1 MRISKFLTIMGSIF
15 MILIISIAV
24 SMVSLGDASQVSE
37 QAMNRQIEAKELGFQ
52 LKDSSDYVEDQ
63 MQNYVQYGEQEY
75 LNNYNEEF
83 EVTKTTE
90 KVLERLE
97 EMKIPDDLMA
107 IIVEATNAYGDL
119 VALEEQAMTAVDNG
133 DLERAREII
142 FSDQY
147 DAEMDAIDKPIFEF
161 IDKMDKYVAEEVQK
175 SQTKTNNIRIFIA
188 VEMFLIS
195 ALIIYTFIILIK
207 KIKNLS
213 QVSEK
218 LRDLSNNEGDLT
230 QRVNVSGGGNDEISE
245 ISHSFNHMLDSF
257 QNMIREI
264 RDTNKDI
271 NQKSYQFDK
280 ATEISR
286 EGNNQIA
293 AAKEEMATGS
303 EEQANLSTQVAQDTH
318 ELNDSIIDLRSDGQD
333 LQTSSE
339 TVLAITENGS
349 SQLQETIVQV
359 ITVNDLIK
367 NATENL
373 KDLESKSQ
381 EISTLIQVINDI
393 SEQTNLLALNAAI
406 EAARAGEFGKGFAV
420 VADEIRKLSEQVG
433 ISVGDI
439 TTIVKDIQSET
450 DNMTS
455 VLGEGY
461 EEVKEGTD
469 KIKATG
475 ETFET
480 INSRVSEMA
489 EKIDRVYFG
498 LEQMSQNGESIN
510 DSMDNVAAI
519 LQENT
524 AGIEEVAATTLEQ
537 GDSEQMISDGA
548 RELLALSERLDDV
561 IGKFKID

>member
-1 MRISKFLTIMGSIF
+1 MKISKILTIMGSIF
-15 MILIISIAV
+15 MVLILSIAV

-37 QAMNRQIEAKELGFQ
+37 EAMNRQIEAKELGFQ
-52 LKDSSDYVEDQ
+52 LKDSSDYVEDL

-75 LNNYNEEF
+75 LDKYNEEF

-97 EMKIPDDLMA
+97 EMKIPDDLMT
-107 IIVEATNAYGDL
+107 IITEATNAYGDL
-119 VALEEQAMTAVDNG
+119 VALEERAMSAVDNG
-133 DLERAREII
+133 NLEQAREII

-147 DAEMDAIDKPIFEF
+147 DAEMDAINQPIFEF
-161 IDKMDKYVAEEVQK
+161 IDKMDTYVANEVQK
-175 SQTKTNNIRIFIA
+175 SRDKTNNIRIFIA

-207 KIKNLS
+207 KIRNLS

-230 QRVNVSGGGNDEISE
+230 VRVNVADGGNDEISE

-257 QNMIREI
+257 QAMIREI

-271 NQKSYQFDK
+271 NEKSHQFDR
-280 ATEISR
+280 ATDISR
-286 EGNNQIA
+286 EGNSQIA
-293 AAKEEMATGS
+293 AAMEEMATGS
-303 EEQANLSTQVAQDTH
+303 EEQANLSTQVAQSTH
-318 ELNDSIIDLRSDGQD
+318 ELNDSITNLKTEGED
-333 LQTSSE
+333 LQHSSE
-339 TVLAITENGS
+339 TILDITENGS
-349 SQLQETIVQV
+349 SQMQETITQV
-359 ITVNDLIK
+359 ITVNEIIK

-439 TTIVKDIQSET
+439 TTIVKDIQGET
-450 DNMTS
+450 DNMAS

-475 ETFET
+475 QTFET
-480 INSRVSEMA
+480 INTRVSQMA

-519 LQENT
+519 LEENT

-548 RELLALSERLDDV
+548 RDLLLLSERLDSV

>member
-280 ATEISR
+280 ATDISR

-293 AAKEEMATGS
+293 AAMEEMATGS